1 MKVAIVVVAY
11 NAEKTLRSVLDRIQ
25 PDMVKKISSVI
36 ICDDSSTDDTY
47 NKALEYRHSNTQLP
61 ILVVR
66 NPTNQGYG
74 GNQKTGYQIAFDDGA
89 DIVVML
95 HGDGQYAPEILNEM
109 IEPFTD
115 PKVDAVFGSRMMS
128 KGAARQ
134 GGMPLYKYYGNKIL
148 TTCENFLAGADLSE
162 WHSGYRAYRVSTL
175 KTLPLNH
182 NSDGFDFDTQII
194 LQLLG
199 RNAKI
204 VEVPIPTYYGDE
216 ICYVDGVTYAR
227 QIMFHALK
235 YRIHMM
241 GFGRNS
247 HKKTSDQAVYER
259 KTDDNSSHGK
269 LLSHIAKRPAG
280 LLVDLGCSDGKLS
293 SEFRQYCHTVVG
305 VDLHQVSGV
314 TDNVDQ
320 FIIGNLDQGL
330 PIELPSA
337 IDIVVC
343 ADVLEHVL
351 EPEELLRE
359 LATRLSRGGVV
370 LASIPNFG
378 HWYPRLRTIL
388 GLFDYDSRGILDI
401 THIRFFT
408 RRSFERTALAA
419 GYTVKRIGYTGLPL
433 EIVLRGGNGKKVPAI
448 LRPIQVIDAFLIK
461 IRPQLFAYQMLYELR
476 P

>member
-25 PDMVKKISSVI
+25 PDMVKRISSVI

-47 NKALEYRHSNTQLP
+47 NKALEYRHNNTQLP
-61 ILVVR
+61 ILVIR

-74 GNQKTGYQIAFDDGA
+74 GNQKTGYQIAFDNGA

-115 PKVDAVFGSRMMS
+115 PDVDAVFGSRMMTN
-128 KGAARQ
+128 GTARQ

-148 TTCENFLAGADLSE
+148 TTCENLLAGADLSE

-194 LQLLG
+194 LQLLE
-199 RNAKI
+199 RDAKI
-204 VEVPIPTYYGDE
+204 VEVAIPTFYGDE

-227 QIMFHALK
+227 QIMVHTLK
-235 YRIHMM
+235 YRLQMI

-247 HKKTSDQAVYER
+247 HKRKSDTDAYR
-259 KTDDNSSHGK
+259 KLTNRNSLHEK
-269 LLSHIAKRPAG
+269 LVSHISKRPAG

-293 SEFRQYCHTVVG
+293 SEFRHYGHTVVG
-305 VDLHQVSGV
+305 VDIRQISGV
-314 TDNVDQ
+314 VDNVDQ
-320 FIIGNLDQGL
+320 FIMADLDQGL
-330 PIELPSA
+330 PPELPTE

-343 ADVLEHVL
+343 TDVLEHVR
-351 EPEELLRE
+351 EPEELLRD
-359 LATRLSRGGVV
+359 LASRLSRGGVV
-370 LASIPNFG
+370 VASIPNFG
-378 HWYPRLRTIL
+378 HWYPRLRTIM
-388 GLFDYDSRGILDI
+388 GLFDYDSRGILDN
-401 THIRFFT
+401 THVRFFT

-419 GYTVKRIGYTGLPL
+419 GYNVNRISYTGLPF
-433 EIVLRGGNGKKVPAI
+433 EVILRGGNSKKVPSI
-448 LRPIQVIDAFLIK
+448 LRPIQIVDNFLIK
-461 IRPQLFAYQMLYELR
+461 LRPQLFAYQMLYELR

>member
-1 MKVAIVVVAY
+1 MKIAIVVVAY

-25 PDMVKKISSVI
+25 PDMVQRISSVI

-47 NKALEYRHSNTQLP
+47 NKALEYRHNNTQLP

-109 IEPFTD
+109 IEPFID
-115 PKVDAVFGSRMMS
+115 PNVDAVFGSRMMS

-148 TTCENFLAGADLSE
+148 TTCENLLAGAELSE

-175 KTLPLNH
+175 KMLPLNH

-235 YRIHMM
+235 YRFQMM

-247 HKKTSDQAVYER
+247 HKKTSEQAVYER

-293 SEFRQYCHTVVG
+293 SEFRQYGHTVVG
-305 VDLHQVSGV
+305 VDIHQASGIA
-314 TDNVDQ
+314 DNVDQ
-320 FIIGNLDQGL
+320 FIIGNLDLGL
-330 PIELPSA
+330 PAELPTA

-343 ADVLEHVL
+343 ADVLEHVR
-351 EPEELLRE
+351 EPEELLKE
-359 LATRLSRGGVV
+359 LAIRLNRGGVV
-370 LASIPNFG
+370 VASIPNFG
-378 HWYPRLRTIL
+378 HWYPRVRTIL
-388 GLFDYDSRGILDI
+388 GLFDYDSRGILDN
-401 THIRFFT
+401 THVRFFT

-419 GYTVKRIGYTGLPL
+419 GYTVKRIGYTGLPF
-433 EIVLRGGNGKKVPAI
+433 EVVLRGGNGRKVPSI
-448 LRPIQVIDAFLIK
+448 LRPFQIVDNFLIRL
-461 IRPQLFAYQMLYELR
+461 RPQLFAYQMLYELR

>member
-25 PDMVKKISSVI
+25 PDMVKRISSVI

-109 IEPFTD
+109 IEPFGNPD
-115 PKVDAVFGSRMMS
+115 VDAVFGSRMMS

-148 TTCENFLAGADLSE
+148 TACENLLAGADLSE

-175 KTLPLNH
+175 KTLPLNR

-194 LQLLG
+194 LQLLE

-227 QIMFHALK
+227 QIMVHALK
-235 YRIHMM
+235 YRFQMM
-241 GFGRNS
+241 GFGQNS
-247 HKKTSDQAVYER
+247 SKTKTDVDVYER

-269 LLSHIAKRPAG
+269 LLSHISKRPAG

-293 SEFRQYCHTVVG
+293 SEFRQCGHTVIG
-305 VDLHQVSGV
+305 VDIQQIPGIA
-314 TDNVDQ
+314 DNVDQ
-320 FIIGNLDQGL
+320 FIVGNLDQGL
-330 PIELPSA
+330 PRELPTE

-343 ADVLEHVL
+343 ADVLEHVRL
-351 EPEELLRE
+351 PEELLRE
-359 LATRLSRGGVV
+359 LAPRLSRGGVV
-370 LASIPNFG
+370 VASIPNFG

-388 GLFDYDSRGILDI
+388 GLFDYDSRGLLDS
-401 THIRFFT
+401 THVRFFT

-419 GYTVKRIGYTGLPL
+419 GYTVNRIGYTGLPFEVL
-433 EIVLRGGNGKKVPAI
+433 LRGGNSKKVPSI
-448 LRPIQVIDAFLIK
+448 LRPIQMIDTFLIK
-461 IRPQLFAYQMLYELR
+461 VRPQLFAYQMLYELR

>member
-95 HGDGQYAPEILNEM
+95 HGDGQYAPEILDEM

-115 PKVDAVFGSRMMS
+115 PNVDAVFGSRMMS

-148 TTCENFLAGADLSE
+148 TRCENLLAGADLSE

-175 KTLPLNH
+175 KTLPLNR

-194 LQLLG
+194 LQLLK
-199 RNAKI
+199 RNANI
-204 VEVPIPTYYGDE
+204 VEVAIPTYYGDE

-227 QIMFHALK
+227 QIMVHALK
-235 YRIHMM
+235 YRFQMM
-241 GFGRNS
+241 GFGQNTNKSKNDLDAYQRQKS
-247 HKKTSDQAVYER
+247 S
-259 KTDDNSSHGK
+259 NSSHGK
-269 LLSHIAKRPAG
+269 LLSHISKRPAG
-280 LLVDLGCSDGKLS
+280 LLVDLGCSDGKMS
-293 SEFRQYCHTVVG
+293 SEFRQCGHTVIG
-305 VDLHQVSGV
+305 VDIQQIPGV
-314 TDNVDQ
+314 ADNVDQ
-320 FIIGNLDQGL
+320 FIMADLDQGL
-330 PIELPSA
+330 PPELQTE
-337 IDIVVC
+337 IDVVVC
-343 ADVLEHVL
+343 ADVLEHVR

-359 LATRLSRGGVV
+359 LAERLNRGGVV
-370 LASIPNFG
+370 VASIPNFG

-388 GLFDYDSRGILDI
+388 GLFDYDSRGILDS
-401 THIRFFT
+401 THVRFFT

-419 GYTVKRIGYTGLPL
+419 GYTVNRIGYTGLPF
-433 EIVLRGGNGKKVPAI
+433 EVILRGGNSTKVPSI
-448 LRPIQVIDAFLIK
+448 LRPIQMIDTFLIK
-461 IRPQLFAYQMLYELR
+461 VRPQLFAYQMLYELR

>member
-1 MKVAIVVVAY
+1 MKIAIVVVAY

-25 PDMVKKISSVI
+25 PDMVKRISSVI

-95 HGDGQYAPEILNEM
+95 HGDGQYAPEILDEM
-109 IEPFTD
+109 VEPFTD
-115 PKVDAVFGSRMMS
+115 PDVDAVFGSRMMS

-148 TTCENFLAGADLSE
+148 TTCENLLAGAELSE

-175 KTLPLNH
+175 KTLPLNR

-194 LQLLG
+194 LQLLE
-199 RNAKI
+199 RDARI
-204 VEVPIPTYYGDE
+204 VEIAIPTYYGDE

-227 QIMFHALK
+227 QIMVHALK
-235 YRIHMM
+235 YRFNMM

-247 HKKTSDQAVYER
+247 NKRKTDVDVYQR

-269 LLSHIAKRPAG
+269 LLTHISKRPAG

-293 SEFRQYCHTVVG
+293 SEFRQFGHTVVG
-305 VDLHQVSGV
+305 IDLHQASGV

-320 FIIGNLDQGL
+320 FIMANLDQGL
-330 PIELPSA
+330 PTELPSN
-337 IDIVVC
+337 IDIAVC
-343 ADVLEHVL
+343 ADVLEHVR

-359 LATRLSRGGVV
+359 LAKQLSRGGVV
-370 LASIPNFG
+370 VASIPNFG

-388 GLFDYDSRGILDI
+388 GLFDYDSRGILDS
-401 THIRFFT
+401 THVRFFT

-419 GYTVKRIGYTGLPL
+419 GYTVNRIGYTGLPF
-433 EIVLRGGNGKKVPAI
+433 EVVLRGGNSNKVPSI
-448 LRPIQVIDAFLIK
+448 LRPIQILDTFLIK
-461 IRPQLFAYQMLYELR
+461 LRPQLFAYQMLYELR

>member
-1 MKVAIVVVAY
+1 MKIAIVVVAY

-25 PDMVKKISSVI
+25 PDMVQRISSVI

-47 NKALEYRHSNTQLP
+47 NKALEYRHNNTQLP

-109 IEPFTD
+109 IEPFID
-115 PKVDAVFGSRMMS
+115 PNVDAVFGSRMMS

-148 TTCENFLAGADLSE
+148 TQCENLLAGAELSE

-175 KTLPLNH
+175 KMLPLNH

-199 RNAKI
+199 QNAKI

-235 YRIHMM
+235 YR
-241 GFGRNS
+241 F
-247 HKKTSDQAVYER
+247 
-259 KTDDNSSHGK
+259 
-269 LLSHIAKRPAG
+269 
-280 LLVDLGCSDGKLS
+280 
-293 SEFRQYCHTVVG
+293 
-305 VDLHQVSGV
+305 
-314 TDNVDQ
+314 
-320 FIIGNLDQGL
+320 
-330 PIELPSA
+330 
-337 IDIVVC
+337 
-343 ADVLEHVL
+343 
-351 EPEELLRE
+351 
-359 LATRLSRGGVV
+359 
-370 LASIPNFG
+370 
-378 HWYPRLRTIL
+378 
-388 GLFDYDSRGILDI
+388 
-401 THIRFFT
+401 
-408 RRSFERTALAA
+408 
-419 GYTVKRIGYTGLPL
+419 
-433 EIVLRGGNGKKVPAI
+433 
-448 LRPIQVIDAFLIK
+448 
-461 IRPQLFAYQMLYELR
+461 QMLHM
-476 P
+476 

>member
-1 MKVAIVVVAY
+1 MKIAIVVVAY

-25 PDMVKKISSVI
+25 PDMVKRISSVI

-61 ILVVR
+61 ILVIR

-74 GNQKTGYQIAFDDGA
+74 GNQKTGYRIAFENGA

-95 HGDGQYAPEILNEM
+95 HGDGQYAPEILSEM

-115 PKVDAVFGSRMMS
+115 PDVDAVFGSRMMTD
-128 KGAARQ
+128 GTARQ

-148 TTCENFLAGADLSE
+148 TTCENLLAGADLSE

-194 LQLLG
+194 LQLLE

-204 VEVPIPTYYGDE
+204 VEVAIPTFYGDE
-216 ICYVDGVTYAR
+216 ICYVDGVAYAR
-227 QIMFHALK
+227 QIMVHTLK
-235 YRIHMM
+235 YRLQMM
-241 GFGRNS
+241 GFGRNFTRS
-247 HKKTSDQAVYER
+247 KKDLDISQRQTKGD
-259 KTDDNSSHGK
+259 SSHNK
-269 LLSHIAKRPAG
+269 LLSHISKRPAG
-280 LLVDLGCSDGKLS
+280 LLVDLGCSDGRLS
-293 SEFRQYCHTVVG
+293 SEFRHYGHTVVG
-305 VDLHQVSGV
+305 VETLQISGV
-314 TDNVDQ
+314 TENVDR
-320 FIIGNLDQGL
+320 FIMADLDQGL
-330 PIELPSA
+330 PPEFPTE

-343 ADVLEHVL
+343 ADVLEHVRD
-351 EPEELLRE
+351 PEELLRE
-359 LATRLSRGGVV
+359 LATRLGRGGVV
-370 LASIPNFG
+370 VASIPNFG

-388 GLFDYDSRGILDI
+388 GLFDYDSRGILDN
-401 THIRFFT
+401 THVRFFT

-419 GYTVKRIGYTGLPL
+419 GYTVNRISYTGLPL
-433 EIVLRGGNGKKVPAI
+433 EIILRGGNSKKVPSF
-448 LRPIQVIDAFLIK
+448 LRPIQIIDTFLIK
-461 IRPQLFAYQMLYELR
+461 VRPQLFAYQMLYELR

>member
-1 MKVAIVVVAY
+1 
-11 NAEKTLRSVLDRIQ
+11 
-25 PDMVKKISSVI
+25 
-36 ICDDSSTDDTY
+36 
-47 NKALEYRHSNTQLP
+47 
-61 ILVVR
+61 
-66 NPTNQGYG
+66 
-74 GNQKTGYQIAFDDGA
+74 
-89 DIVVML
+89 
-95 HGDGQYAPEILNEM
+95 
-109 IEPFTD
+109 
-115 PKVDAVFGSRMMS
+115 
-128 KGAARQ
+128 
-134 GGMPLYKYYGNKIL
+134 
-148 TTCENFLAGADLSE
+148 
-162 WHSGYRAYRVSTL
+162 L

-227 QIMFHALK
+227 QIMVHALK
-235 YRIHMM
+235 YRFHMM

-247 HKKTSDQAVYER
+247 HKRTNDIDVYER

-280 LLVDLGCSDGKLS
+280 LLVDLGCSDGTLS
-293 SEFRQYCHTVVG
+293 SEFRQYGHTVIG
-305 VDLHQVSGV
+305 VDIHQASVV
-314 TDNVDQ
+314 ADNVDQ
-320 FIIGNLDQGL
+320 FIVGNLDQGL
-330 PIELPSA
+330 PSELPSA

-343 ADVLEHVL
+343 ADVLEHVR

-359 LATRLSRGGVV
+359 LATRLNRGGVV
-370 LASIPNFG
+370 VASIPNFG
-378 HWYPRLRTIL
+378 HWYPRIRTIL
-388 GLFDYDSRGILDI
+388 GLFDYDSRGILDS
-401 THIRFFT
+401 THVRFFT

-433 EIVLRGGNGKKVPAI
+433 EVVLRGGNGKKVPAI